1 MEHLQNLA
9 GIAYTVIG
17 PIVVL
22 VGLGYLVGRR
32 VAAAADVLTKVF
44 LYVLLPAFLFK
55 RVLESDLG
63 DRFAGYGIMVYGVVV
78 TFSAAMLVLL
88 YVVAYAVSR
97 ARRHDRPLRGAFLNS
112 AILYNSA
119 NFAIPVMSLA
129 FAASPEVQADA
140 VAVQSIVAVCQGLA
154 AYILGAFIA
163 AAGSGPVGRAVRRVF
178 GMPYLYALLLAF
190 VFKAVGAD
198 AAALKRVTIVWEPLT
213 VLSAGYVPFA
223 LMALGAQLSS
233 VRVVRLPVDIGLVTA
248 IRLLIGPLLG
258 LGLVWLMGVT
268 GTLAQ
273 ILVIGVGG
281 PTAVASAVVAFEFK
295 NRPDFAS
302 SAVLVSTL
310 AAGLTVPIV
319 IFLVRNFL

>member
-88 YVVAYAVSR
+88 YVVAYAVSLCGGTTGR
-97 ARRHDRPLRGAFLNS
+97 FGAPSSIARS
-112 AILYNSA
+112 STTA